1 MHERPLRDQVTS
13 ALAELQDEQLL
24 TLLKVLR
31 MLQSKQEVLLL
42 DETDRKLLRALA
54 ARHGSAEVWQGVIDD
69 YLNERISIG
78 RAAEL
83 LGIPVLDL
91 RSRFQKL
98 GISPRWGAQSVEE
111 AEEEINVAAA
121 LSASEKQQRGMSLGL

>member
-1 MHERPLRDQVTS
+1 MHEQLLRDQVTS

-24 TLLKVLR
+24 ILLEVLR
-31 MLQSKQEVLLL
+31 MLRSKREVLLL

-54 ARHGSAEVWQGVIDD
+54 ARHGSVEVWQGVIDD

-98 GISPRWGAQSVEE
+98 GISLRWGAQSVEE
-111 AEEEINVAAA
+111 AQEEINATAA
-121 LSASEKQQRGMSLGL
+121 LSASEKRQQGMSSGL

>member
-1 MHERPLRDQVTS
+1 MHEQPLRDQVTS

-31 MLQSKQEVLLL
+31 MLQSKQEIFLL

-54 ARHGSAEVWQGVIDD
+54 ARHDSDEVWPGVIDD

-83 LGIPVLDL
+83 LGIPMLDL

-98 GISPRWGAQSVEE
+98 GVPLRWGAQTAEE
-111 AEEEINVAAA
+111 ARSEVNVAAA
-121 LSASEKQQRGMSLGL
+121 LSATEKQQRGMSLGL

>member
-24 TLLKVLR
+24 VLLEVLR
-31 MLQSKQEVLLL
+31 ILRSKQEVLLL
-42 DETDRKLLRALA
+42 GETDRKLLRALA
-54 ARHGSAEVWQGVIDD
+54 ARHDSAEVWQGVIDD

-83 LGIPVLDL
+83 PGIPMLDL

-98 GISPRWGAQSVEE
+98 GTSPRWGTQSVEE
-111 AEEEINVAAA
+111 AQEEINAAAA
-121 LSASEKQQRGMSLGL
+121 LSASEKRQRG